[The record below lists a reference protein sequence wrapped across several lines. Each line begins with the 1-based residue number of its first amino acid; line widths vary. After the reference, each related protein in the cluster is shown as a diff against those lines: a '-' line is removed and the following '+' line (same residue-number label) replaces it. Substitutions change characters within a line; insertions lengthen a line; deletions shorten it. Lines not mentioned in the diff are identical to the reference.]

1 MKIETQTP
9 RLVGPLVVCQ
19 ALSALGENLLRNVL
33 GIVLLWSAAGAGM
46 GWLAPVSTAAFVL
59 PSLLLSGYAGYVA
72 DRMDKA
78 LLARRLKL
86 IEIGVGAVATTAMAL
101 PLPAIWTVS
110 ILLGALLASGCIAAM
125 FFPVKYGILP
135 ERLSL
140 DRLPSANALM
150 EGTTFLAILAGTT
163 ADGLLAGSIGIA
175 GIGALALAV
184 AVLSYAAA
192 RRLPLA
198 RAPIVPSSNTQ
209 PPPTPWASVR
219 ELGADR
225 HLLLAAL
232 ANTWFWIVGATAL
245 SLLPSLARATLHG
258 QPVMVSYLAAGVAVG
273 VAAGT
278 AIAAFL
284 SGGRIVRLLS
294 VIGTAITAL
303 ALLDLWRVA
312 GQGQA
317 MHVAID
323 LFVAT
328 IGAGLLAVPTMA
340 EVQARA
346 PAGRRAATLAA
357 LNVMSSGGMVLSSAI
372 LLLAGMAGAST
383 PALLGIT
390 GAASFVV
397 SIAIARTSAR
407 NKVGDALWMAFRATH
422 RVKLNGG
429 EHLPTAGSP
438 AVLIANHVS
447 WLDAALLVAAL
458 DHRPVFAI
466 DAAISKLWWMRPTL
480 ALVDAVPTDASKPQ
494 TMRRLIE
501 AVRAGRTAIVFPEG
515 RITITGSLMTMHG
528 GALMVAEQ
536 AGVPIIPARIEGLER
551 SPLSRLDRT
560 QTNRTAFPRI
570 TLTVWP
576 ARRVGVSQ
584 NLVGRGR
591 REAALRW
598 LSDLMA
604 EMAFRTTKTDLTI
617 LQAIRAAGQSVG
629 MGREAVADPIRG
641 ILSYRKLLAG
651 AAIYGRR
658 FLSMGLQPGA
668 RVGLLLPNAGG
679 TLVSLLG
686 LNSAGMVPV
695 MLNPRGGASALGA
708 ARQATAFTTII
719 TARALVTRLGLGPVV
734 EGLEQ
739 AGVTFHYLEDLRP
752 SLPETLRGLLRRGR
766 ALVKASPDDPAIIL
780 MTSGS
785 SGTPKAIVHSHR
797 SIMTNVAQVGSV
809 IDFGRRDKVLNAMP
823 LFHAFGL
830 SSGTLLPLVSGARVF
845 LYPNPLDYRGVPY
858 AADMLNATVMFVTQ
872 VFAEGYL
879 RRADTRAFRSVRLVV
894 GGASK
899 FRESTIAAWNEKF
912 GLRIL
917 VGYGLTETAPVLALN
932 TPASNR
938 FGTAGRLL
946 PGIQAKLLPVE
957 GIQADGVLHV
967 RGDNVM
973 LGTMSPD
980 RPGELQRL
988 ADGWFDTGD
997 VITMEEDGHIRIVD
1011 RLGRFAKVGG
1021 EKVSLDEIERLAG
1034 SVWAAAD
1041 HIAVA
1046 VPDDRKG
1053 ERVVLLTTRAD
1064 ARRQPLVD
1072 GARKAGMSDLTVPA
1086 DVLVIDK
1093 VPMLG
1098 SGKPDLAAAK
1108 ALVADM
1114 TAVKAA

>member
-1 MKIETQTP
+1 MKLALSLD
-9 RLVGPLVVCQ
+9 RLVGPLVLCQ

-46 GWLAPVSTAAFVL
+46 GWLAPLSTAAFVL
-59 PSLLLSGYAGYVA
+59 PSLLLSGYAGHLA
-72 DRMDKA
+72 DRMNKA

-86 IEIGVGAVATTAMAL
+86 IEIGVGVIAAMAMAL
-101 PLPAIWTVS
+101 PLPVMWTVS
-110 ILLGALLASGCIAAM
+110 ILLCALLASGCIATM

-135 ERLSL
+135 DRLSV
-140 DRLPSANALM
+140 DRLPGANALM
-150 EGTTFLAILAGTT
+150 EGTTFLAILTGTT

-175 GIGALALAV
+175 GIGSLALAV
-184 AVLSYAAA
+184 SFLSYAAA
-192 RRLPLA
+192 RQIPLA
-198 RAPIVPSSNTQ
+198 QAPVTVRSTERAPW
-209 PPPTPWASVR
+209 PWASVQ

-225 HLLLAAL
+225 QLLLAAL
-232 ANTWFWIVGATAL
+232 ANSWFWIVGATAL
-245 SLLPSLARATLHG
+245 ALLPSLARETLHG
-258 QPVMVSYLAAGVAVG
+258 QPVMVSYLAAGVAIG

-284 SGGRIVRLLS
+284 SGGRIMRLLS
-294 VIGTAITAL
+294 VIGTSITAL

-312 GQGQA
+312 GQAQT
-317 MHVAID
+317 MHVALD
-323 LFVAT
+323 LFLAT

-357 LNVMSSGGMVLSSAI
+357 LNILSSAGMVLSSAV

-390 GAASFVV
+390 GAASLLV
-397 SIAIARTSAR
+397 SIAIARTNAR
-407 NKVGDALWMAFRATH
+407 NKVGDLLWALFRATH
-422 RVKLNGG
+422 RVKLTGG
-429 EHLPTAGSP
+429 ENLPTAAEP

-447 WLDAALLVAAL
+447 WLDAALLLAAL

-466 DAAISKLWWMRPTL
+466 DASVSKVWWVRPAL
-480 ALVDAVPTDASKPQ
+480 ALVDTVPTDASKPQ

-501 AVRAGRTAIVFPEG
+501 AVRGGRTAIVFPEG
-515 RITITGSLMTMHG
+515 RITVTGSLMTMHG

-536 AGVPIIPARIEGLER
+536 AGVPIVPARIEGLER

-576 ARRVGVSQ
+576 ARRPDVAPD
-584 NLVGRGR
+584 LVGRPR

-598 LSDLMA
+598 LSDLMS
-604 EMAFRTTKTDLTI
+604 EMAFRTTKVDLTLI
-617 LQAIRAAGQSVG
+617 QAIRAAGDSVG

-641 ILSYRKLLAG
+641 VLSYRRLLAG

-658 FLSMGLQPGA
+658 FIAMGFEPRS
-668 RVGLLLPNAGG
+668 RVGVLLPNAGG

-686 LNSAGMVPV
+686 LTSAGIVPV
-695 MLNPRGGASALGA
+695 MLNPRGGASALDA
-708 ARQATAFTTII
+708 ARRATAFTHII
-719 TARALVTRLGLGPVV
+719 TARALIERLALHAVV

-739 AGVTFHYLEDLRP
+739 NGVSFHYLEDIQS
-752 SLPETLRGLLRRGR
+752 SLGQKVRGLLRGGR
-766 ALVKASPDDPAIIL
+766 ALVGSSPDDAAIIL

-797 SIMTNVAQVGSV
+797 GLMTNVAQVGAV
-809 IDFGRRDKVLNAMP
+809 IDFGRRDRVLNAMP

-858 AADMLNATVMFVTQ
+858 AADMLNSTVMFVTQ

-899 FRESTIAAWNEKF
+899 FRGSTIAAWNERF

-932 TPASNR
+932 TPTSNR

-946 PGIQAKLLPVE
+946 PGIETKLIPVE
-957 GIQADGVLHV
+957 GINADGVLHV
-967 RGDNVM
+967 RGGNVA
-973 LGTMSPD
+973 LGTMTPD
-980 RPGELQRL
+980 HPGEIQRL
-988 ADGWFDTGD
+988 PDGWFDTGD
-997 VITMEEDGHIRIVD
+997 VVTVEPDGHILIVD

-1034 SVWAAAD
+1034 DVWPKAD
-1041 HIAVA
+1041 HVAVA

-1053 ERVVLLTTRAD
+1053 ERVVLLTTQVD
-1064 ARRQPLVD
+1064 ARRQPLIEA
-1072 GARKAGMSDLTVPA
+1072 ARKAGVSDLTVPA
-1086 DVLVIDK
+1086 EVTTIDR
-1093 VPMLG
+1093 VPTLG
-1098 SGKPDLAAAK
+1098 SGKPDLGAAK
-1108 ALVADM
+1108 AMLVDP
-1114 TAVKAA
+1114 TPVKAA